1 MPVLCRLSYSS
12 GWVRLAPM
20 IEASRRPRHALLAL
34 VIAVT
39 AAACTEEPTSGGGLA
54 RGTLII
60 ETDAGPVEVAV
71 EIAETPEEQARG
83 VIGRDGLPENG
94 GMIFSNP
101 EPQAVGFT
109 MDGVTFP
116 LSLAVWGPE
125 RRILSIIDMEP
136 CPQGD
141 CPGYDPG
148 AAWTGAVEVNRGFF
162 DRHGVEVGDRV
173 RLLMEATL
181 E

>member
-1 MPVLCRLSYSS
+1 
-12 GWVRLAPM
+12 M
-20 IEASRRPRHALLAL
+20 IEAIRGRRHAIVALASL
-34 VIAVT
+34 VALG
-39 AAACTEEPTSGGGLA
+39 ACAQEPTSGGGLA

-60 ETDAGPVEVAV
+60 ETDGGPVEVAV
-71 EIAETPEEQARG
+71 EITETPEEQARG

-109 MDGVTFP
+109 MEGVTFP

-136 CPQGD
+136 CPEGD

-148 AAWTGAVEVNRGFF
+148 AAWTGAVEVNQGFF
-162 DRHGVEVGDRV
+162 EEHGVEVGDRV
-173 RLLMEATL
+173 HLLMEASL